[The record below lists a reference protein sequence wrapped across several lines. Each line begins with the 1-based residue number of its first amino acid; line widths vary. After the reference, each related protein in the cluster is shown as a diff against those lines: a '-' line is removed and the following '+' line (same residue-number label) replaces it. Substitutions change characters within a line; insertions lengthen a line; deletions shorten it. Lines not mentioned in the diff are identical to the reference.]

1 MLQSVRWEV
10 TWPNG
15 HAGYELVSSSSKALQ
30 RAREMFHPFLAE
42 CSGEPRCRWS
52 IDADGDLWTP
62 HLLTGELPPL
72 DEAFTY
78 TENLRTLDRALTTVE
93 FASIWN
99 LVYAH
104 PHPISTHAALLEK
117 DASGVLILGPK
128 YAGKSTLACA
138 LWRSGWNLLTDDVAL
153 IDPQTTWCGA
163 TPRRVSLRH
172 GSRELL
178 GEELWE
184 KVLSS
189 PSCSEGKE
197 GYLFAP
203 ADISHQRINT
213 DLKLRAI
220 IFLARSNE
228 PFTNGVSNAE
238 NYMQMHSATL
248 LTSLFPYTNL
258 TRTRGAGAA
267 LAILTPLANQVPAFD
282 VARQPPA
289 RMVETMNEILRK
301 VI

>member
-1 MLQSVRWEV
+1 
-10 TWPNG
+10 
-15 HAGYELVSSSSKALQ
+15 
-30 RAREMFHPFLAE
+30 
-42 CSGEPRCRWS
+42 
-52 IDADGDLWTP
+52 
-62 HLLTGELPPL
+62 
-72 DEAFTY
+72 
-78 TENLRTLDRALTTVE
+78 
-93 FASIWN
+93 
-99 LVYAH
+99 
-104 PHPISTHAALLEK
+104 
-117 DASGVLILGPK
+117 
-128 YAGKSTLACA
+128 
-138 LWRSGWNLLTDDVAL
+138 
-153 IDPQTTWCGA
+153 
-163 TPRRVSLRH
+163 LRH